1 MTEKEHADETAA
13 DKYVTKMIGE
23 KLKGGYARVGGDA
36 PAAAAGAGAP
46 ASAADPPPA
55 KKGRGAPKSRE

>member
-1 MTEKEHADETAA
+1 VTEKEHADEAAA

-36 PAAAAGAGAP
+36 PAAAA
-46 ASAADPPPA
+46 DPPPA
-55 KKGRGAPKSRE
+55 KKGPRGAKK